1 MPHKISYDQTTLVQ
15 VMDCCLQ
22 ATDLNLNQCS
32 PNYIMPI
39 VSPGHNV
46 LTHMMNTRMWW
57 PFMLLHCWMKEYGEY
72 IYDFFIS
79 TFVNYFLLPLQWL
92 HQSIITTQDTDNS
105 TLFNSL
111 FGVMT
116 KNDTFDW
123 PLWVESIGGFHSQ
136 ITSIASPY
144 QKLIGFSEILKII
157 LRIFYLSVIKL
168 YNKTCISG
176 DTKSPINLKELYVCI
191 HTYLHACYTTI
202 CTTMYL

>member
-1 MPHKISYDQTTLVQ
+1 MFTKLYDANCITRPQCVDTHDEYPYVMAFHVVTLLNEWVWWI
-15 VMDCCLQ
+15 CL
-22 ATDLNLNQCS
+22 
-32 PNYIMPI
+32 
-39 VSPGHNV
+39 
-46 LTHMMNTRMWW
+46 R
-57 PFMLLHCWMKEYGEY
+57 
-72 IYDFFIS
+72 FFIS

-116 KNDTFDW
+116 RNDTFDW

-144 QKLIGFSEILKII
+144 QKFIGFSEILKII

-191 HTYLHACYTTI
+191 HTYSHACYTTI